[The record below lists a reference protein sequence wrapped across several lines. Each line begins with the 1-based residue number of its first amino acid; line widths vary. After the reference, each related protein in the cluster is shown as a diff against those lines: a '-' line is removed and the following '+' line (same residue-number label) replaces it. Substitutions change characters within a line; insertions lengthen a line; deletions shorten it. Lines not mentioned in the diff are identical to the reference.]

1 MQPSVPIPT
10 DNIYKFACLFGLALI
25 VSAIFSFVASYSSSL
40 DRKVRYMEIMI
51 PLEAKTEK
59 SKTEEDLLAMNRKLI
74 SVTKENEQA
83 ATVAISAV
91 LVAGLLLS
99 LYGATKWHQIVQKR
113 DDQLAELQLRKL
125 AAEVAR
131 LEAHGEKDKAPN
143 DG

>member
-40 DRKVRYMEIMI
+40 DRKVRYMEIVI
-51 PLEAKTEK
+51 SLEAKTEK

>member
-40 DRKVRYMEIMI
+40 DRKVRYMEIVI
-51 PLEAKTEK
+51 SLEAKTEK

-99 LYGATKWHQIVQKR
+99 LYGATRWHQIVQKR

>member
-1 MQPSVPIPT
+1 MQPNVPIPT

-40 DRKVRYMEIMI
+40 DRKVRYMEIVI

>member
-10 DNIYKFACLFGLALI
+10 DNIYKFACLFGLTLI

-40 DRKVRYMEIMI
+40 DRKVRYMEIVI

>member
-40 DRKVRYMEIMI
+40 DRKVRYMEIVI

-113 DDQLAELQLRKL
+113 DDQLAELQLR
-125 AAEVAR
+125 
-131 LEAHGEKDKAPN
+131 
-143 DG
+143 

>member
-40 DRKVRYMEIMI
+40 DRKVRYMEIVI

-131 LEAHGEKDKAPN
+131 LEAHGEMDKAPN

>member
-40 DRKVRYMEIMI
+40 DRKVRYMEIVI
-51 PLEAKTEK
+51 SLEAKTEK

-83 ATVAISAV
+83 ATVAISVV

-99 LYGATKWHQIVQKR
+99 LYGATRWHQIVQKR

-131 LEAHGEKDKAPN
+131 LEAHGEKEKAPN

>member
-40 DRKVRYMEIMI
+40 DRKVRYMEIVI

-131 LEAHGEKDKAPN
+131 LEAHGEKEKAPN

>member
-40 DRKVRYMEIMI
+40 DRKVRYMEIVI

-99 LYGATKWHQIVQKR
+99 LYGATRWHQIVQKR

>member
-40 DRKVRYMEIMI
+40 DRKVRYMEIVI

-59 SKTEEDLLAMNRKLI
+59 SKTEEDQLAMNRKLI

>member
-1 MQPSVPIPT
+1 
-10 DNIYKFACLFGLALI
+10 
-25 VSAIFSFVASYSSSL
+25 
-40 DRKVRYMEIMI
+40 MEIVI

>member
-40 DRKVRYMEIMI
+40 DRKVRYMEIVI